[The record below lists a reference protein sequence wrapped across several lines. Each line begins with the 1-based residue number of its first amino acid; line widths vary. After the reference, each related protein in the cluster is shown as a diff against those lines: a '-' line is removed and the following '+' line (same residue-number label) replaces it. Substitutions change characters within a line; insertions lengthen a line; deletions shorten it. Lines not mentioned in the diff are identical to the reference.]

1 MRLAVALLALLA
13 PLAAEESRGDSSAE
27 GMVLIPAGEFQMGR
41 AELTEDD
48 AKGMRPLILR
58 DDRPYHAV
66 ELDAYWM
73 DAKEVTHA
81 EYAAFVEASGRMPP
95 RHWVDGEMPS
105 MRSSQPIYN
114 VDWHDARAYCEWAGK
129 RLPTEAEWERAGRGG
144 LEGKDYP
151 WGDEGP
157 TPETARY
164 NTPLGPGPV
173 GDFEP
178 NGLGLYDMAGGVS
191 EWCLDWFDRTYYE
204 RSPAKN
210 PRGPEEGMYRI
221 IRGGAWSD
229 APKRLKVYFRNWV
242 RPDQKSANIGFRCVK
257 TAAEDAE

>member
-1 MRLAVALLALLA
+1 MLALLA
-13 PLAAEESRGDSSAE
+13 PMAAVEAPGGSSAE

-41 AELTEDD
+41 AELNEDD

-66 ELDAYWM
+66 FLDSYWM
-73 DAKEVTHA
+73 DAKEATHA
-81 EYAAFVEASGRMPP
+81 DYAKFVKATGHTPP
-95 RHWVDGEMPS
+95 RHWLQGEMPQERAS
-105 MRSSQPIYN
+105 HPIYN
-114 VDWHDARAYCEWAGK
+114 VDWYDATAYCEWQGK
-129 RLPTEAEWERAGRGG
+129 RLPTEAEWERAARGG

-151 WGDEGP
+151 WGDDGVE
-157 TPETARY
+157 PETARY

-173 GDFEP
+173 GDFEA
-178 NGLGLYDMAGGVS
+178 NGLGLYDMAGSVS
-191 EWCLDWFDRTYYE
+191 EWCFDWFERTYYE

-210 PRGPEEGMYRI
+210 PRGPEEGLYRI

-229 APKRLKVYFRNWV
+229 APNRLTVFFRNWV

-257 TAAEDAE
+257 DASEDAN